1 MITMNSRFL
10 FSVLFFTVL
19 LFGCEKKVK
28 STSDTLI
35 DSDIT
40 TATDDNLVNGVFN
53 DVENIA
59 DQAFSGTIISFLHQ
73 YNDSDQKDVVHEKS
87 SCATITH
94 NQNAVPK
101 FLTIDFGNANCLCN
115 DGKNRRGQ
123 IIVTYTGVY
132 NESGSEHTIT
142 FNDYYVNDNKV
153 LGSKTVVNN
162 GLNTDDK
169 LTFSVEV
176 DAQLVKANSTDTITW
191 VSSRVRVWEEGNSTL
206 SWLDDVYSISG
217 NSSGITS
224 TGISYTANI
233 TSPLII
239 DLSCH
244 WIESGVIEITP
255 SGKLKRI
262 LDYGTSG
269 CDANATVSIS
279 GVSFPIVL
287 P

>member
-1 MITMNSRFL
+1 MNLRFL
-10 FSVLFFTVL
+10 YPILCFTLF
-19 LFGCEKKVK
+19 LFGCEKKDK
-28 STSDTLI
+28 NTSDSLL
-35 DSDIT
+35 DNDIT
-40 TATDDNLVNGVFN
+40 TAADDNLMNGVFN

-59 DQAFSGTIISFLHQ
+59 DQAFSGTIISFLPQ

-94 NQNAVPK
+94 DKNAVPK
-101 FLTIDFGNANCLCN
+101 VLTIDFGNANCLCS

-123 IIVTYTGVY
+123 IVVTYSGVY

-153 LGSKTVVNN
+153 LGSKTVLNN

-191 VSSRVRVWEEGNSTL
+191 VSSRIRVWEAGSSTL
-206 SWLDDVYSISG
+206 SWLDDVYSLSG

-224 TGISYTANI
+224 TGINYTANI
-233 TSPLII
+233 TTPLMI

-244 WIESGVIEITP
+244 WIKSGVVEITP
-255 SGKLKRI
+255 LGKLKRI

-269 CDANATVSIS
+269 CDANATVSIA